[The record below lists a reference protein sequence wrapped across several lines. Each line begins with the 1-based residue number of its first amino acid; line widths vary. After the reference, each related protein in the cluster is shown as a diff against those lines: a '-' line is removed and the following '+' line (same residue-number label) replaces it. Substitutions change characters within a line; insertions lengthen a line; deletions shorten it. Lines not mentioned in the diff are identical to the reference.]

1 MITWISS
8 YPKSGNTWVRSF
20 LTSYLYGDE
29 NFSLNDIKK
38 IGKFPSLKLFEE
50 LKIDFT
56 NFENIAANWIT
67 MQDFI
72 NLKNKNIFLKTH
84 NALVTLNKYK
94 FTNTNNTIGFI
105 YLVRDPRDVVLSYSS
120 HLGLNSKDTF
130 MLMQN
135 DLSFENIKSD
145 IDHKGVM
152 LGSWASNYNSWKSF
166 KSVKGLI
173 LRYEDLVLDTENS
186 FLKIIKHLNKTNNIQ
201 IDLNKIKKSLKITN
215 FENLKDL
222 ETTDGFS
229 EAGKNPFFR
238 KGKIGDW
245 KDNLDPEITKQIEKV
260 FNKEMKE
267 LKYL

>member
-1 MITWISS
+1 MITWIAS

-20 LTSYLYGDE
+20 LTSYLYGNE
-29 NFSLNDIKK
+29 NFNLDDIKK
-38 IGKFPSLKLFEE
+38 IGKFPSLKLFKE
-50 LKIDFT
+50 LKIDYKS
-56 NFENIAANWIT
+56 FENIAANWIT

-72 NLKNKNIFLKTH
+72 NLKNKIVYLKTH
-84 NALVTLNKYK
+84 NALVTLDKYK
-94 FTNTNNTIGFI
+94 FTDTNNTIGFI

-120 HLGLNSKDTF
+120 HLGLDPKDTF

-135 DLSFENIKSD
+135 DLSFEPIKND

-152 LGSWASNYNSWKSF
+152 LASWASHYNSWKSF

-186 FLKIIKHLNKTNNIQ
+186 FLKIIKHLNEINNIK
-201 IDLNKIKKSLKITN
+201 IDFNKIKKSLEVTN
-215 FENLKDL
+215 FKKLKDL
-222 ETTDGFS
+222 ETTEGFS
-229 EAGKNPFFR
+229 EAGNNPFFR

-245 KDNLDPEITKQIEKV
+245 KDNLEPEITKQIEKV